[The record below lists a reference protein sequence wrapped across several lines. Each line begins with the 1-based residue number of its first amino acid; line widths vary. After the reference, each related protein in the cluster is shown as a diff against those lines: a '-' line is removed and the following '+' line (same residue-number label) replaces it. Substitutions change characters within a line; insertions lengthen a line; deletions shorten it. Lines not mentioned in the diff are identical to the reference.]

1 MPDFRVRVL
10 GFDSDFAVA
19 KWVDPPIDGDPTRLN
34 TLAHVDHRF
43 FRTRVLPTATTTL
56 EIRAIV
62 GGVEAPAD
70 GALGGRLFAWVHS
83 LRPTGAPVPLISSPV
98 GGKTSVAQ
106 VSVAG
111 AWPGHYRILATRPGS
126 GAIAIP
132 FDVEVIA

>member
-10 GFDSDFAVA
+10 GFDSDFAIA

-34 TLAHVDHRF
+34 TLAHVDHRYM
-43 FRTRVLPTATTTL
+43 RSRVLPTGSTTL

-83 LRPTGAPVPLISSPV
+83 MRPQLAPVPLIASPI

-106 VSVAG
+106 VTISG
-111 AWPGHYRILATRPGS
+111 AYPGHYRILATRPGS
-126 GAIAIP
+126 GVLAIP
-132 FDVEVIA
+132 FDVELIT